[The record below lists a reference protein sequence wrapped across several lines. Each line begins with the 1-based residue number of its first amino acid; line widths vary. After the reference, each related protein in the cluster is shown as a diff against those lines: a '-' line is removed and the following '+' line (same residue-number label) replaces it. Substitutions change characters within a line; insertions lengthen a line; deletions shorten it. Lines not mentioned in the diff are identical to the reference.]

1 MCELKCQ
8 SRRRR
13 SRLGTMQRQSCR
25 QGDRQRRSKQRRRQ
39 GGGRRRKPKLRSRQ
53 GGRQTSRRGENP
65 KPRKERRTKSKANEH
80 TWLWFGLAFFF
91 LCGGLLVI
99 GLAFFT
105 INASSHSTAGG
116 RKFGGLRRIDSDS
129 GFGLSRSRGMRT
141 PQSPRQRPVVPGVGA
156 LRARHP
162 FAGLSPRSAV

>member
-13 SRLGTMQRQSCR
+13 SRLGTMQRQRCM

-65 KPRKERRTKSKANEH
+65 KPRKRRRHWKLKEVCSRGK
-80 TWLWFGLAFFF
+80 
-91 LCGGLLVI
+91 
-99 GLAFFT
+99 
-105 INASSHSTAGG
+105 
-116 RKFGGLRRIDSDS
+116 LRRGEQRAKQTSTLGCGSASPSSSCAADCSSS
-129 GFGLSRSRGMRT
+129 GLHS
-141 PQSPRQRPVVPGVGA
+141 
-156 LRARHP
+156 
-162 FAGLSPRSAV
+162 